1 MNSNRLNR
9 SWKLKRRP
17 EGVINEKD
25 LELVS
30 EEVPQ
35 ITDGQ
40 VLAKTIYFSLDPT
53 NNAAVAGRLKN
64 MLNSKA
70 LF

>member
-17 EGVINEKD
+17 KGIINEKD

-40 VLAKTIYFSLDPT
+40 ILAK
-53 NNAAVAGRLKN
+53 N
-64 MLNSKA
+64 MN
-70 LF
+70 FYQY

>member
-25 LELVS
+25 LEL
-30 EEVPQ
+30 
-35 ITDGQ
+35 
-40 VLAKTIYFSLDPT
+40 LARKS
-53 NNAAVAGRLKN
+53 RR
-64 MLNSKA
+64 
-70 LF
+70 